1 MDQSPDELPEEE
13 DPRHHALKIAEALR
27 EIERHVWEDTT
38 KINDPT
44 GKVLFE
50 TAAEVLGG
58 LATALDRFAAGAT
71 T

>member
-1 MDQSPDELPEEE
+1 VDQSPDELPEEE
-13 DPRHHALKIAEALR
+13 DPRHHAL
-27 EIERHVWEDTT
+27 
-38 KINDPT
+38 
-44 GKVLFE
+44 E